1 MFEGRDLVGLPPHKI
16 VRLGIARSFQR
27 INIYPRLTVF
37 ENVQVAL
44 IAHEGQQWNLL
55 RPGRSLYREG
65 TAELLEL
72 VGLTREAEETAGEL
86 SYGKQKQLE
95 LAIALAAKPRLLLLD
110 EPTAGMSPQETTET
124 IALGARHREGA
135 RPHAA
140 LHRARHVGGVRYRR
154 AHLGAA
160 PRRDHR
166 LGRARRRAQRSR
178 GQACLPGRAA
188 MADLHVE
195 GIHTAY
201 GLSQVLFGVS
211 LDVRAGECIAL
222 IGRNGVGKTTTMRSI
237 IGLTPPRSGSIVW
250 KDRDIAHLGPHRVC
264 RLGIGFVPEDRRIF
278 PELTVWENLD
288 IARRTGADGRTAW
301 REEQVF
307 ALFPDLAGIRDRRGG
322 VLSGGQQQMLTIAR
336 TLMGNPELLLL
347 DEPSE
352 GLAPLIVEQLRQRVA
367 ELKATGLSIVLAEQ
381 NLRFVMS
388 LADRVYILE
397 KGEVRFTG
405 TPADLQADK
414 SIVQQFLTV

>member
-1 MFEGRDLVGLPPHKI
+1 
-16 VRLGIARSFQR
+16 
-27 INIYPRLTVF
+27 
-37 ENVQVAL
+37 
-44 IAHEGQQWNLL
+44 
-55 RPGRSLYREG
+55 
-65 TAELLEL
+65 
-72 VGLTREAEETAGEL
+72 
-86 SYGKQKQLE
+86 
-95 LAIALAAKPRLLLLD
+95 
-110 EPTAGMSPQETTET
+110 
-124 IALGARHREGA
+124 
-135 RPHAA
+135 
-140 LHRARHVGGVRYRR
+140 
-154 AHLGAA
+154 
-160 PRRDHR
+160 
-166 LGRARRRAQRSR
+166 
-178 GQACLPGRAA
+178 
-188 MADLHVE
+188 MADLLVE
-195 GIHTAY
+195 NIHTAY

-211 LDVRAGECIAL
+211 LEVHAGECIAL

-237 IGLTPPRSGSIVW
+237 IGLTPPASGRVMW
-250 KDRDIAHLGPHRVC
+250 KGRDIARLGPHRIC
-264 RLGIGFVPEDRRIF
+264 RMGIGFVPEDRRIF

-288 IARRTGADGRTAW
+288 IARRAGPDGRTAW

-307 ALFPDLAGIRDRRGG
+307 ALFPDLKEIRDRRGG

-381 NLRFVMS
+381 NLQFVMA

-414 SIVQQFLTV
+414 RIVHQYLTV

>member
-1 MFEGRDLVGLPPHKI
+1 M
-16 VRLGIARSFQR
+16 A
-27 INIYPRLTVF
+27 
-37 ENVQVAL
+37 
-44 IAHEGQQWNLL
+44 
-55 RPGRSLYREG
+55 
-65 TAELLEL
+65 
-72 VGLTREAEETAGEL
+72 
-86 SYGKQKQLE
+86 
-95 LAIALAAKPRLLLLD
+95 
-110 EPTAGMSPQETTET
+110 
-124 IALGARHREGA
+124 
-135 RPHAA
+135 
-140 LHRARHVGGVRYRR
+140 
-154 AHLGAA
+154 
-160 PRRDHR
+160 
-166 LGRARRRAQRSR
+166 SR
-178 GQACLPGRAA
+178 G
-188 MADLHVE
+188 ADLAVE
-195 GIHTAY
+195 AIHTAY
-201 GLSQVLFGVS
+201 GLSRVLFGVS
-211 LDVRAGECIAL
+211 LEVHAGECIAL

-237 IGLTPPRSGSIVW
+237 IGLTPPASGRVVW
-250 KDRDIAHLGPHRVC
+250 KGRDIARLGPHRIC
-264 RLGIGFVPEDRRIF
+264 RMGIGFVPEDRRIF

-288 IARRTGADGRTAW
+288 IARRAGPDGKTTW

-307 ALFPDLAGIRDRRGG
+307 ALFPDLEEIGDRRGG

-381 NLRFVMS
+381 NLQFVMA

>member
-1 MFEGRDLVGLPPHKI
+1 MAVMAD
-16 VRLGIARSFQR
+16 Q
-27 INIYPRLTVF
+27 
-37 ENVQVAL
+37 
-44 IAHEGQQWNLL
+44 
-55 RPGRSLYREG
+55 
-65 TAELLEL
+65 
-72 VGLTREAEETAGEL
+72 
-86 SYGKQKQLE
+86 
-95 LAIALAAKPRLLLLD
+95 
-110 EPTAGMSPQETTET
+110 
-124 IALGARHREGA
+124 GAN
-135 RPHAA
+135 
-140 LHRARHVGGVRYRR
+140 
-154 AHLGAA
+154 
-160 PRRDHR
+160 
-166 LGRARRRAQRSR
+166 
-178 GQACLPGRAA
+178 RAA
-188 MADLHVE
+188 DLQVE
-195 GIHTAY
+195 AIHTAY
-201 GLSQVLFGVS
+201 GLSRVLFGVS
-211 LDVRAGECIAL
+211 LEVHAGECIAL

-237 IGLTPPRSGSIVW
+237 IGLTPPDSGRVVW
-250 KDRDIAHLGPHRVC
+250 KGRDIVRLGPHRIC

-288 IARRTGADGRTAW
+288 IARRVGPDGRTTW

-307 ALFPDLAGIRDRRGG
+307 ALFPDLAEIRDRRGG

-381 NLRFVMS
+381 NLQFVMS